1 MALDTHSTE
10 ERLSPEVRRR
20 RLRAFADRML
30 LRAEALDDP
39 EDMPGVERAVRVAA
53 VIERI
58 YSRCDRAETQAP
70 DPRKLEAERAQH
82 YNEALKARVSLAGTL
97 KWAQARRTELGPWW
111 EAAKREATSPRPQ
124 ADAVPAPA
132 PQGGTPEAAKASTV
146 EAASVASPSV
156 ATETTKMAARVI
168 DRPLPVPGLTPVAGA
183 QAAVRAAGAEFRP
196 NAPRAPAALPG
207 LTPQPSKAAQ
217 LVAQLRQQGT
227 QTQPPTAP
235 P

>member
-1 MALDTHSTE
+1 M
-10 ERLSPEVRRR
+10 
-20 RLRAFADRML
+20 RAFADRML

-39 EDMPGVERAVRVAA
+39 EDMQGVERAVRVAA

-97 KWAQARRTELGPWW
+97 QWAQARRTELGPWW

-132 PQGGTPEAAKASTV
+132 PKGVTPEAAKAPTV
-146 EAASVASPSV
+146 EAAAV
-156 ATETTKMAARVI
+156 ATKASKMI
-168 DRPLPVPGLTPVAGA
+168 DRPLPVPGVTP
-183 QAAVRAAGAEFRP
+183 VRAAGTEFRP
-196 NAPRAPAALPG
+196 NARPAPAVLPG

-217 LVAQLRQQGT
+217 LVAQLRRQGT

>member
-1 MALDTHSTE
+1 HPVGMALDTHSTE

-39 EDMPGVERAVRVAA
+39 EDMQGVERAVRVAA

-132 PQGGTPEAAKASTV
+132 PKGVKPEAAKV
-146 EAASVASPSV
+146 V
-156 ATETTKMAARVI
+156 
-168 DRPLPVPGLTPVAGA
+168 DRPLPVPGVTPMAGA
-183 QAAVRAAGAEFRP
+183 QAPVRAAGAGFRP
-196 NAPRAPAALPG
+196 KAPLAPAALPG

-217 LVAQLRQQGT
+217 LVSQLRRQGT

>member
-1 MALDTHSTE
+1 M
-10 ERLSPEVRRR
+10 
-20 RLRAFADRML
+20 RAFADRML

-39 EDMPGVERAVRVAA
+39 EDMQGVERAVRVAA

-97 KWAQARRTELGPWW
+97 KWTQARRTELGPWW

-132 PQGGTPEAAKASTV
+132 PRGVTPEAAKASP
-146 EAASVASPSV
+146 VASPSV
-156 ATETTKMAARVI
+156 ATKAAKMVSKVV
-168 DRPLPVPGLTPVAGA
+168 DRPLPVPGVTPVA
-183 QAAVRAAGAEFRP
+183 AAGPGFQP

-227 QTQPPTAP
+227 QTQPPTP
-235 P
+235 PP

>member
-70 DPRKLEAERAQH
+70 DPRKLEAERARH
-82 YNEALKARVSLAGTL
+82 AVASAEARVSLAGTL

-124 ADAVPAPA
+124 ADTVPAPA
-132 PQGGTPEAAKASTV
+132 PQGVTPEAAKASPV
-146 EAASVASPSV
+146 EAAAV
-156 ATETTKMAARVI
+156 ATKAAKMAARVV
-168 DRPLPVPGLTPVAGA
+168 DRPLPVPGVTPVAGA

-217 LVAQLRQQGT
+217 LVAQLRGQGT
-227 QTQPPTAP
+227 QTQPSTAP